1 MNKVKLVL
9 AVLSL
14 VLVGILASGCMQI
27 SQEVKVDR
35 EGAGMMVETAK
46 FSPWVMEMIKGF
58 IETTMDL
65 GGGKPGQEKISPEN
79 YFPEEQFK
87 EKAKQMGEGVEFLS
101 REVKEFK
108 EGMVGYVATYKIS
121 NIDKFILNPR
131 EEEQMTKKPGTDTP
145 ITFHFRKGKRS
156 SYLTIKQHF
165 EKDEKKK
172 EEKME
177 KESPEKEE
185 ITPADEEKLAQLIG
199 MFKGMR
205 IQIVIEC
212 GEEIETTSAD
222 WRDKN
227 RIILLDFD
235 VEQLL
240 SRPDKLQTLSRME
253 KPKTKEEFRNLLQGI
268 EGIKFD
274 LNEEIEVQFR

>member
-1 MNKVKLVL
+1 MNKMKLIL

-14 VLVGILASGCMQI
+14 VLVGILTSGCMQI

-35 EGAGMMVETAK
+35 EGAGIMVETAK

-58 IETTMDL
+58 IESTMDL
-65 GGGKPGQEKISPEN
+65 EGGKPGQEKISPEN

-87 EKAKQMGEGVEFLS
+87 EKAKRMGEGVEFLS

-121 NIDKFILNPR
+121 SIDKFILNPR
-131 EEEQMTKKPGTDTP
+131 EEQMMKKPGTDTP
-145 ITFHFRKGKRS
+145 ITFSFNKGKRS
-156 SYLTIKQHF
+156 SYLRIKQQF
-165 EKDEKKK
+165 AKDEK

-177 KESPEKEE
+177 KETPEKEE
-185 ITPADEEKLAQLIG
+185 ITPADEKKLAQLIE

-212 GEEIETTSAD
+212 GEEIEITSAD
-222 WRDKN
+222 WWDKN
-227 RIILLDFD
+227 RITLLDFD
-235 VEQLL
+235 VKQLL
-240 SRPDKLQTLSRME
+240 SHPSKLQMLSQME
-253 KPKTKEEFRNLLQGI
+253 KPKTKEDFRNLLQGI

>member
-1 MNKVKLVL
+1 MDRIKLAL
-9 AVLSL
+9 AGLSL

-35 EGAGMMVETAK
+35 EGAGMMMETAK
-46 FSPWVMEMIKGF
+46 FSPWVMEMIKEF
-58 IETTMDL
+58 TQSMMDL
-65 GGGKPGQEKISPEN
+65 GEQKPGQKEISPEN

-87 EKAKQMGEGVEFLS
+87 EKAKQMGEGVEFVS

-121 NIDKFILNPR
+121 NMDKFILNPR
-131 EEEQMTKKPGTDTP
+131 EEEQMMKKPGTDTP

-177 KESPEKEE
+177 KGSPEKEE
-185 ITPADEEKLAQLIG
+185 ITQADEEKLAQLIE

-212 GEEIETTSAD
+212 GEEI
-222 WRDKN
+222 
-227 RIILLDFD
+227 D
-235 VEQLL
+235 VEQFL